1 MDKTIV
7 GKTQAGLT
15 SAEITRAV
23 GDLCVRGVQSQING
37 EGCTF

>member
-7 GKTQAGLT
+7 RKTQAGLT

-23 GDLCVRGVQSQING
+23 GDLCVRGVQTQING
-37 EGCTF
+37 EGWIF